1 VSLQQIVLGSSP
13 EGVGGDSVREA
24 FTKVNETFAS
34 LVTTFDVTA
43 NGTSIAIPFTFATA
57 GGLPGDLPGDR
68 GRERPLGDRR
78 GRTDILVLRW

>member
-34 LVTTFDVTA
+34 A
-43 NGTSIAIPFTFATA
+43 NSQ
-57 GGLPGDLPGDR
+57 L
-68 GRERPLGDRR
+68 RR
-78 GRTDILVLRW
+78 FI